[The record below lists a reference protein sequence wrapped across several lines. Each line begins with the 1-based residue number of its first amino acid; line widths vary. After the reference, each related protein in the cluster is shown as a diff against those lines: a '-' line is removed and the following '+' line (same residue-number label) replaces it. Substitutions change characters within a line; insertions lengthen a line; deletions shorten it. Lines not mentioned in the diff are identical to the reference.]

1 MFPWG
6 GDMSRCDGAGGGRSA
21 LGTAPSGHRR
31 NIPALR
37 ALYLLLH
44 CLNTHSVPGVG
55 TMMLLCCLNLTS
67 FVLGYT
73 MVDILA

>member
-1 MFPWG
+1 MKTISGVVAVMFPWRG
-6 GDMSRCDGAGGGRSA
+6 DGAGGGRSA

-44 CLNTHSVPGVG
+44 CLNTQSVPGG
-55 TMMLLCCLNLTS
+55 
-67 FVLGYT
+67 GEWGP
-73 MVDILA
+73 